1 MLSPIARCSHCGDE
15 YDPVE
20 YRTVPVDPDEV
31 QLCSSSCEDAWTAAE
46 DASGGVRV
54 IQVPGPGVR
63 PLGGHTDPF
72 LAPFRFFRSGAAF
85 VCALSTG

>member
-46 DASGGVRV
+46 DASGAYEASRYPAPVF
-54 IQVPGPGVR
+54 GP
-63 PLGGHTDPF
+63 
-72 LAPFRFFRSGAAF
+72 
-85 VCALSTG
+85 